1 MLIEK
6 EVMRSDI
13 AGFSMVLNF
22 KILKLNI
29 KNIFKMQMRNYL
41 HLKYLKRI

>member
-22 KILKLNI
+22 KDI

-41 HLKYLKRI
+41 HLKYFKRI